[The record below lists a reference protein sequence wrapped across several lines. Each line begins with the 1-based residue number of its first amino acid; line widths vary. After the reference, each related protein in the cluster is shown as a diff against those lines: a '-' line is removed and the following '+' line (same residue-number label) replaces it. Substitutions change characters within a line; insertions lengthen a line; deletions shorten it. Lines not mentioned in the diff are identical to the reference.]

1 MSFYDSNKIYEN
13 EKEKV
18 FIRSIIPIS
27 SSHFRNLELIE
38 YDKDTNVFKI
48 VGDGLDIM
56 LSKDKSICKKKSN
69 KLTER
74 EKVLLKTIKNMY
86 IKWEVYK

>member
-1 MSFYDSNKIYEN
+1 MNFYDSNKIYDN

-38 YDKDTNVFKI
+38 YDKDTDIFKI
-48 VGDGLDIM
+48 VGDGLYIT
-56 LSKDKSICKKKSN
+56 LSKDKSICRKKSD

>member
-1 MSFYDSNKIYEN
+1 MNFYDSTKIYDN
-13 EKEKV
+13 KKEEV

-38 YDKDTNVFKI
+38 YDKDTDVFKI
-48 VGDGLDIM
+48 VGDGLDIT
-56 LSKDKSICKKKSN
+56 LSKDKSVCKKKSN

-74 EKVLLKTIKNMY
+74 EKILLKTIKNMY
-86 IKWEVYK
+86 IKWENYK

>member
-1 MSFYDSNKIYEN
+1 MSFYDSNKIYDN
-13 EKEKV
+13 KKEEV

-38 YDKDTNVFKI
+38 YDKGTDVFKI
-48 VGDGLDIM
+48 VGDGLDIT
-56 LSKDKSICKKKSN
+56 LNKDKSICKKKSN

-74 EKVLLKTIKNMY
+74 EKILLKTIKNMY
-86 IKWEVYK
+86 IKWENYK

>member
-1 MSFYDSNKIYEN
+1 MSFYDSNKIYDN
-13 EKEKV
+13 KKEEV

-38 YDKDTNVFKI
+38 YDKDTDVFKI
-48 VGDGLDIM
+48 IGDGLDII
-56 LSKDKSICKKKSN
+56 LSKDKSVCKKKSN

-74 EKVLLKTIKNMY
+74 EKILLKTIKNMY
-86 IKWEVYK
+86 VNWKNYK

>member
-1 MSFYDSNKIYEN
+1 MSFYDSNKIYDN
-13 EKEKV
+13 KKEEV

-38 YDKDTNVFKI
+38 YDKDTDVFKI
-48 VGDGLDIM
+48 VGGGLDIT
-56 LSKDKSICKKKSN
+56 LSKDKSVCKKKSN

-74 EKVLLKTIKNMY
+74 EKILLKTIKNMY
-86 IKWEVYK
+86 INWENYK

>member
-1 MSFYDSNKIYEN
+1 MSFYDSTKVYDN

-38 YDKDTNVFKI
+38 YNKDTDIFKI
-48 VGDGLDIM
+48 EGGGLK
-56 LSKDKSICKKKSN
+56 LELNKDKASCK
-69 KLTER
+69 
-74 EKVLLKTIKNMY
+74 
-86 IKWEVYK
+86 

>member
-1 MSFYDSNKIYEN
+1 MSFYDSTKVYDN

-38 YDKDTNVFKI
+38 YNKDTDIFKI
-48 VGDGLDIM
+48 EGGGLKIE
-56 LSKDKSICKKKSN
+56 LNKDKASCKKKSN

-74 EKVLLKTIKNMY
+74 EKVILKTIKNMY

>member
-1 MSFYDSNKIYEN
+1 MNFYDSTKIYDN
-13 EKEKV
+13 KKEEV

-38 YDKDTNVFKI
+38 YDKYTDIFKI
-48 VGDGLDIM
+48 VGDELDII

-74 EKVLLKTIKNMY
+74 EKILLKTIKNMY
-86 IKWEVYK
+86 IKWENYK

>member
-1 MSFYDSNKIYEN
+1 MSFYDSTKSYDD

-27 SSHFRNLELIE
+27 SSHFRNLELIK
-38 YDKDTNVFKI
+38 YDKDTDIFKI
-48 VGDGLDIM
+48 IGDGLDIT
-56 LSKDKSICKKKSN
+56 LSKDKSVCKKKSN

-74 EKVLLKTIKNMY
+74 EKILLKTIKNMY
-86 IKWEVYK
+86 IKWENYK

>member
-1 MSFYDSNKIYEN
+1 MSFYDSNKIYDN
-13 EKEKV
+13 KKEEV

-38 YDKDTNVFKI
+38 YDKDTDVFKI
-48 VGDGLDIM
+48 IGDGLDII

-74 EKVLLKTIKNMY
+74 EKILLKTIKNMY
-86 IKWEVYK
+86 INWENYK

>member
-1 MSFYDSNKIYEN
+1 MNFYDSTKIYDN
-13 EKEKV
+13 KKEEV

-38 YDKDTNVFKI
+38 YDKYTDVFKI
-48 VGDGLDIM
+48 VGDGLDIT
-56 LSKDKSICKKKSN
+56 LSKDKSVCKKKSN

-74 EKVLLKTIKNMY
+74 EKILLKTIKNMY
-86 IKWEVYK
+86 INWENYK